1 MSRDFLVQMAYFCPT
16 VFLKGRALGTRS
28 IEKMKFQVLTLHLN
42 ELGDRSFVR
51 FFHRGS
57 LIVTIDQRSRLRQTQ
72 VD

>member
-1 MSRDFLVQMAYFCPT
+1 MYNFVLSAFPICPT

-57 LIVTIDQRSRLRQTQ
+57 VIVTIDQRSRLRQTQ